1 MAAGGAGDL
10 GLVDVHAELLHVG
23 GQPLLAEDA
32 VPAASARRRFLSRP
46 RTHALARAVHTQQ
59 IKAGAARTHRPP
71 VSRRGAGVCRQSG
84 RGRRHGRVC
93 ALFVSVRVRRS
104 DYGVYMSVSAVG
116 TWYRSRTSPW
126 RRLLSRMALLCS
138 AKEKQ
143 IVFALRFRDT

>member
-32 VPAASARRRFLSRP
+32 VPAANARRRFFSRT
-46 RTHALARAVHTQQ
+46 RTHARCTRNRPKQVRRARIGHGFQ
-59 IKAGAARTHRPP
+59 GG
-71 VSRRGAGVCRQSG
+71 GAGVCRESG

-138 AKEKQ
+138 AKAKQ